1 MLCDDCKKNEAVVF
15 MTQICGNQKTEKHL
29 CEECAKKYGE
39 MLLGSSGNGFSVN
52 DFLAGIFNQG
62 QDERELQKALEQST
76 DKCPN
81 CGMSYRD
88 FARTG
93 KIGCS
98 ECYTA
103 FNKILQPLLRRI
115 HGSSIHIGKVP
126 KRTGAEIAIK
136 QQINRLRKNLQKCI
150 DKEEYEDAA
159 KYRDEIKK
167 LESEFKAE
175 CGREA
180 E

>member
-15 MTQICGNQKTEKHL
+15 MTQICGKSKTEKHL

-39 MLLGSSGNGFSVN
+39 MLLGGEGFSVN

-62 QDERELQKALEQST
+62 QDEHELQKALAQT
-76 DKCPN
+76 ADKCPN

-103 FNKILQPLLRRI
+103 FHKILQPLLRRI
-115 HGSSIHIGKVP
+115 HGSSLHIGKIP
-126 KRTGAEIAIK
+126 KRTGSEIAIK
-136 QQINRLRKNLQKCI
+136 QKINRLRKDLQRCI
-150 DKEEYEDAA
+150 DKEEYEQAA
-159 KYRDEIKK
+159 KHRDEIKR
-167 LESEFKAE
+167 LEQEFKAE